1 MTSATF
7 FESFFS
13 AFEWHRRDPRSDPWP
28 LMASIWPTLT
38 LSLAYVVLVKVV
50 GPRVMSGSRGMTLR
64 GPMSV
69 YNLVQVVGNFWLMYR
84 YLRHGWFLKYNWGKT
99 KNTVLLLYNVH
110 YMYLIKYWK
119 MCQLHQMTLRT
130 VFRIRKAEM
139 K

>member
-69 YNLVQVVGNFWLMYR
+69 YNLVQVVGNLWLMYR

-99 KNTVLLLYNVH
+99 KTLFCFF
-110 YMYLIKYWK
+110 II
-119 MCQLHQMTLRT
+119 CITRTLRWRT
-130 VFRIRKAEM
+130 VYRIRKAEM